1 MMRITIHESKVIFF
15 RLFFVFC
22 FAVFLFGILPVGSND
37 EHHYILRLS
46 DVKGNFFCKTAWK
59 FNRSPLKKKRRDV
72 FPFGEGELFGGTVLN
87 FRRL

>member
-59 FNRSPLKKKRRDV
+59 FNRSPLKKNEET
-72 FPFGEGELFGGTVLN
+72 FVLLGRGN
-87 FRRL
+87 FLGALS